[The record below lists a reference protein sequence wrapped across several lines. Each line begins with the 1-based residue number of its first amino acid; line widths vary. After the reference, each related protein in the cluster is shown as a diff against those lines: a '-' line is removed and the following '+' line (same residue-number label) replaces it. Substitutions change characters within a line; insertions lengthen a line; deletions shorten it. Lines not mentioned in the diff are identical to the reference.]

1 VWLTRAGAAPR
12 SAGLFTVDE
21 AGSGALVFETAEPV
35 ESFNRV
41 GVTAEP
47 AGGSPGP
54 TSAPIVRV
62 EF

>member
-1 VWLTRAGAAPR
+1 VWLTRAGEAPR

-21 AGSGALVFETAEPV
+21 AGSGALVFEIAEPI

-54 TSAPIVRV
+54 TSAPVVRV